1 MSLFV
6 VFILIVAILV
16 VASVFRYLDAFEAS
30 FAMQL
35 RQAEEIAHVDVA

>member
-6 VFILIVAILV
+6 VFILIVAVLV

-30 FAMQL
+30 FATQL
-35 RQAEEIAHVDVA
+35 RRAEEVANVDV